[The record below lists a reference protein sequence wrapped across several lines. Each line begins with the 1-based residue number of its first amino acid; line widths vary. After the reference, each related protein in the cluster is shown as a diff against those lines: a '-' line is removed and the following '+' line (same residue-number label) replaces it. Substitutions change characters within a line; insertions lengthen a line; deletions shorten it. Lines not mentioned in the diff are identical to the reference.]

1 MSLTKKEIIVPGFE
15 KVIRVTDKPSGLEA
29 IIAIHSTVMGPA
41 LGGTRIH
48 PYANFDEALTDV
60 LRLSKGMTYKSAVAQ
75 TGLGGGKSV
84 IIADPKTGKTKELL
98 HAFGEAVNS
107 LEGKYICAEDVGCSS
122 DDINTIREKTKY
134 VTGSTL
140 KGASGNPA
148 PFTAWGTVR
157 GIQAAMKHLYGDISV
172 QGKTVAI
179 QGVGSVGE
187 VLAEQ
192 LFWLGAK
199 LILADVNKEKAE
211 ACAKRLGARTCP
223 QDEILRV
230 PCDILSPCAMGGI
243 LNSATLPHI
252 KAKVIAGCANN
263 QLQEEYHGDFLH
275 RRGILYV
282 PDFVINA
289 GGLIN
294 VLCELEPEGYRP
306 EIAVQRVNE
315 IYDQLLTIF
324 EMSKQN
330 KQSTAVAANSLAE
343 YRLRYG
349 VGKNKPLVIR

>member
-1 MSLTKKEIIVPGFE
+1 MSLTKKEIVVPGFE
-15 KVIRVTDKPSGLEA
+15 RVVRISDKSSGLEA

-48 PYANFDEALTDV
+48 PYSNFEEALADV
-60 LRLSKGMTYKSAVAQ
+60 LRLSKGMTYKSALAQ

-84 IIADPKTGKTKELL
+84 IIANPKTGKTKAML
-98 HAFGEAVNS
+98 HAFAEAVND
-107 LEGKYICAEDVGCSS
+107 LEGKYICAEDVGCSPE
-122 DDINTIREKTKY
+122 DMNTIREKTKY

-140 KGASGNPA
+140 QGASGNPA

-157 GIQAAMKHLYGDISV
+157 GMQAAMKFLYGDASLE
-172 QGKTVAI
+172 GKTIAI
-179 QGVGSVGE
+179 QGIGSVGQA
-187 VLAEQ
+187 LAEH
-192 LFWLGAK
+192 LYWLGAK
-199 LILADVNKEKAE
+199 LILADVDGVKVELL
-211 ACAKRLGARTCP
+211 AKKLGARVCP
-223 QDEILRV
+223 QEEILSTA
-230 PCDILSPCAMGGI
+230 CDILSPCALGAI
-243 LNSATLPHI
+243 INSYTVSHI
-252 KAKVIAGCANN
+252 KAKVVAGCANN

-306 EIAVQRVNE
+306 TVARERVNA
-315 IYDQLLTIF
+315 IYEQLLMIF
-324 EMSKQN
+324 DMSKKN
-330 KQSTAVAANSLAE
+330 KQSTAAAANALAE

>member
-1 MSLTKKEIIVPGFE
+1 MSLTKKEIAVPGFE
-15 KVIRVTDKPSGLEA
+15 QVIKVTDKKSGLEA

-48 PYANFDEALTDV
+48 PYANFEDALTDV
-60 LRLSKGMTYKSAVAQ
+60 LRLSKGMTYKSALAE

-98 HAFGEAVNS
+98 HAFAEAVND
-107 LEGKYICAEDVGCSS
+107 LQGKYICAEDVGCSPE
-122 DDINTIREKTKY
+122 DMNTIREKTKY

-140 KGASGNPA
+140 NGASGNPA

-157 GIQAAMKHLYGDISV
+157 GIQAAMQFLYGSPSV

-179 QGVGSVGE
+179 QGVGNVGQ
-187 VLAEQ
+187 VLAEH
-192 LFWLGAK
+192 LYWLGAN
-199 LILADVNKEKAE
+199 LIIADADRAKAE
-211 ACAKRLGARTCP
+211 RVAHSLGAKVVA
-223 QDEILRV
+223 QEEILGV
-230 PCDILSPCAMGGI
+230 ECDILSPCALGGI
-243 LNSATLPHI
+243 INSSTLPYI

-294 VLCELEPEGYRP
+294 VLCELEEEGYRP
-306 EIAVQRVNE
+306 TVARNRVNA
-315 IYDQLLTIF
+315 IYDQLMTIF
-324 EMSKQN
+324 EMSKRN
-330 KQSTAVAANSLAE
+330 KQSTAVAANALAE

-349 VGKNKPLVIR
+349 IGKNKPLVIR